1 MTEHTG
7 AAPDARRPFIWTVA
21 AAVALSAVF
30 AVVLAGPFPVSVR
43 ESVSALG
50 FMVGALAIMVS
61 GGVAARRCEGK
72 RRHAWSVVAG
82 AAAVALAGNIWTALV
97 GGDPVLNPSVIGDLL
112 VGLALVMTVFGLLM
126 LSDAPSRKARLMVS
140 WLDGVVTG
148 CAVLIIALVLV
159 FSRLVA
165 AENIADQP
173 SVLVF
178 PLLDV
183 AVLTVAFLL
192 VVRNQG
198 DRSFYTMVSFG
209 FVLYSVADL
218 VFAVQNARG
227 TYTVGTPQ
235 DLMWIT
241 AYLVLAASAW
251 HPAAT
256 GRRTPAPP
264 SRAGLDVQAT
274 LLVFSLLVLA
284 AGVQTMFAHGPLT
297 QTLTALWVLLV
308 LAVGVRQVLL
318 VADNQALRDS
328 LERRVAEQTADL
340 RRMKRRTEVMLTSVG
355 DGIYVVD
362 LEGRITFSTP
372 STLAAVGYQPAELAD
387 VRAHELLHVEPD
399 GVADEEGTHDEASC
413 YITRAI
419 TAGEV
424 VSSRADCYRRADGT
438 TFPVEVTA
446 SPLVDDEE
454 IIGAV
459 VVFRDVTE
467 RREVDRMKDEFLS
480 IVSHELRT
488 PLTSIRGSLGM
499 LSSGAFDGLPAPALR
514 MLNIATRSSDRL
526 IRLINDILD
535 IERIRSGKL
544 PMAPEPVEVALLV
557 ETAAREMNGLAAS
570 SQVRLS
576 VLACPGRVLADADR
590 VVQTLTNILG
600 NAVKFSPAGAAVS
613 VGTVEKDGEVVVR
626 VHDEGRGVPSSMLET
641 IFEPFEQVD
650 SSDSRAQGG
659 TGLGLAIS
667 RGIVDRHGGRI
678 WAESEPGRGTTVS
691 FTLPQAPA
699 PAPAEPRVRAP
710 VPAPAS
716 AAPPVPPV

>member
-1 MTEHTG
+1 MTEHSG
-7 AAPDARRPFIWTVA
+7 AAAHAWRPFLWVSA
-21 AAVALSAVF
+21 ATVALSAVF
-30 AVVLAGPFPVSVR
+30 AVVLAGPSSASVR
-43 ESVSALG
+43 ESVSTLG
-50 FMVGALAIMVS
+50 FVVGALAIVVS
-61 GGVAARRCEGK
+61 GGLAARRCEGR
-72 RRHAWSVVAG
+72 RRHAWTILAG

-97 GGDPVLNPSVIGDLL
+97 GGDPVLNPSVVGDVL

-126 LSDAPSRKARLMVS
+126 LSDAPSRRARLMVS
-140 WLDGVVTG
+140 WLDGVVTA

-165 AENIADQP
+165 AEDIAGQP

-198 DRSFYTMVSFG
+198 DRSFYTMVSCG

-227 TYTVGTPQ
+227 TYAVGTPQ

-256 GRRTPAPP
+256 GRRVPAPP

-318 VADNQALRDS
+318 VADNQTLRDS

-340 RRMKRRTEVMLTSVG
+340 RRMKRRTEAMLTSVG

-362 LEGRITFSTP
+362 LESRITFSTP
-372 STLAAVGYQPAELAD
+372 STLAAVGYEPAELAD
-387 VRAHELLHVEPD
+387 VRAHDLLHVEPD
-399 GVADEEGTHDEASC
+399 GGADEEGTHDAASC

-446 SPLVDDEE
+446 SPLVDEEE

-544 PMAPEPVEVALLV
+544 PMALEPVDVSHLV
-557 ETAAREMNGLAAS
+557 ETVVREMSGLATSA
-570 SQVRLS
+570 QVRLD
-576 VLACPGRVLADADR
+576 VLECPGQVLADADR
-590 VVQTLTNILG
+590 VVQTLTNIVG
-600 NAVKFSPAGAAVS
+600 NAVKFSPAGSTV
-613 VGTVEKDGEVVVR
+613 TVETVERDGEVILR
-626 VHDEGRGVPSSMLET
+626 VHDQGRGVPAAMLEA

-678 WAESEPGRGTTVS
+678 WAESEPGVGTTVS
-691 FTLPQAPA
+691 FTLPLAP
-699 PAPAEPRVRAP
+699 VDLP
-710 VPAPAS
+710 VPAPVR
-716 AAPPVPPV
+716 AAPPAHPV

>member
-1 MTEHTG
+1 MTEHSG
-7 AAPDARRPFIWTVA
+7 AAADATRPFIWV
-21 AAVALSAVF
+21 VALAVVLSAGF
-30 AVVLAGPFPVSVR
+30 AVVLAGPFPASVR

-50 FMVGALAIMVS
+50 FVVGALAIVVS
-61 GGVAARRCEGK
+61 GGLAACRCEG
-72 RRHAWSVVAG
+72 RRRRAWWILAG
-82 AAAVALAGNIWTALV
+82 AAAVALVGNILTTLT
-97 GGDPVLNPSVIGDLL
+97 GGDPVLNPSLIGDVLL
-112 VGLALVMTVFGLLM
+112 GVALVMTVFGLLV
-126 LSDAPSRKARLMVS
+126 LSDASSRRARLMVS
-140 WLDGVVTG
+140 WLDGVVTA

-159 FSRLVA
+159 FSRLVE
-165 AENIADQP
+165 AENIAERP

-209 FVLYSVADL
+209 FVLWSVADL

-227 TYTVGTPQ
+227 TFVVGTPL

-241 AYLVLAASAW
+241 AYLILAASAW

-264 SRAGLDVQAT
+264 TRAGLDVQAT
-274 LLVFSLLVLA
+274 VLVFSLLLLA
-284 AGVQTMFAHGPLT
+284 AGVQTAFAEGPLT
-297 QTLTALWVLLV
+297 QTLTALWMLLV

-328 LERRVAEQTADL
+328 LERRVADQTADL
-340 RRMKRRTEVMLTSVG
+340 RRMKRRTEAMLTSVG

-362 LEGRITFSTP
+362 LDGRITFATP
-372 STLAAVGYQPAELAD
+372 STLVAVGYEPAQLAD
-387 VRAHELLHVEPD
+387 ARAHDLLHVEPW
-399 GVADEEGTHDEASC
+399 GAGDEVDAHDAASC

-419 TAGEV
+419 TEGQV
-424 VSSRADCYRRADGT
+424 VSSRADCYRRADQT

-446 SPLVDDEE
+446 SPLVDDDA

-544 PMAPEPVEVALLV
+544 PMQLEPVEARILV
-557 ETAAREMNGLAAS
+557 ETAAREMSGLAAS
-570 SQVRLS
+570 AKVRLD
-576 VLACPGRVLADADR
+576 VLPCPGVVLADADR
-590 VVQTLTNILG
+590 VVQTLTNVLG
-600 NAVKFSPAGAAVS
+600 NAVKFSPAQSTVS
-613 VGTVEKDGEVVVR
+613 VDTAVLDGQVVFRVR
-626 VHDEGRGVPSSMLET
+626 DQGRGIPRDMLESV
-641 IFEPFEQVD
+641 FEPFEQVD
-650 SSDSRAQGG
+650 SSDSRARGG
-659 TGLGLAIS
+659 SGSGW
-667 RGIVDRHGGRI
+667 R
-678 WAESEPGRGTTVS
+678 
-691 FTLPQAPA
+691 
-699 PAPAEPRVRAP
+699 
-710 VPAPAS
+710 S
-716 AAPPVPPV
+716 AAGSSTGTADASGPSPSRVSARR

>member
-1 MTEHTG
+1 MTERSR
-7 AAPDARRPFIWTVA
+7 AVPDATRPFLVA
-21 AAVALSAVF
+21 VALAVALSAAF
-30 AVVLAGPFPVSVR
+30 AAVLAGPFDAAVR
-43 ESVSALG
+43 ETVSTIG
-50 FMVGALAIMVS
+50 FVVGALAIVVS
-61 GGVAARRCEGK
+61 GGLAARRCEG
-72 RRHAWSVVAG
+72 RRRRAWTILAG
-82 AAAVALAGNIWTALV
+82 AAAVALAGNVWTTLD
-97 GGDPVLNPSVIGDLL
+97 GGDPVLNPSL
-112 VGLALVMTVFGLLM
+112 VGDVLLAIALVMTVFGLLV
-126 LSDAPSRKARLMVS
+126 LSDAPSRRARLLVN

-148 CAVLIIALVLV
+148 CAVLIMAIVLV

-165 AENIADQP
+165 AENIADRP
-173 SVLVF
+173 SMILF

-198 DRSFYTMVSFG
+198 DRSFYSMVCGG
-209 FVLYSVADL
+209 FVLWSVADL
-218 VFAVQNARG
+218 LFAVQNAQG
-227 TYTVGTPQ
+227 AFVVGTSL
-235 DLMWIT
+235 DLLWIT

-256 GRRTPAPP
+256 GRSTPAPV

-274 LLVFSLLVLA
+274 LLVFSLLLLA
-284 AGVQTMFAHGPLT
+284 AGVQTLFAQGPLT
-297 QTLTALWVLLV
+297 QILTALWMVLV

-318 VADNQALRDS
+318 VADNQVLRDS

-340 RRMKRRTEVMLTSVG
+340 RRMKRRTEAMLTSVG

-362 LEGRITFSTP
+362 LEGRISFATP
-372 STLAAVGYQPAELAD
+372 STLLAVGYDPEDLTDVPAHD
-387 VRAHELLHVEPD
+387 LLHVEPL
-399 GVADEEGTHDEASC
+399 GAPDEEGIHDASGC

-419 TAGEV
+419 TEGQV
-424 VSSRADCYRRADGT
+424 VSSHADRYRRADGT

-446 SPLVDDEE
+446 SPLVDDDV

-499 LSSGAFDGLPAPALR
+499 LSSGAFDELPAPALR

-535 IERIRSGKL
+535 IERIRSGRL
-544 PMAPEPVEVALLV
+544 PMECEPVEVATLV
-557 ETAAREMNGLAAS
+557 DIAVREMDGLAEAA
-570 SQVRLS
+570 QVRLE
-576 VLACPGRVLADADR
+576 VHACSGLVSADADR
-590 VVQTLTNILG
+590 VVQTLTNVIG
-600 NAVKFSPAGAAVS
+600 NAVKFSPRGSTVTIRVTDGAL
-613 VGTVEKDGEVVVR
+613 GTSGCDEVVLQVQ
-626 VHDEGRGVPSSMLET
+626 DTGRGVPADMLET

-667 RGIVDRHGGRI
+667 RGIVERHGGRI
-678 WAESEPGRGTTVS
+678 WAESEVGVGTTVS
-691 FTLPQAPA
+691 FTLLHAHQPLRQGDA
-699 PAPAEPRVRAP
+699 AEA
-710 VPAPAS
+710 
-716 AAPPVPPV
+716 